1 MEADTFQI
9 QACVRTRRTYLP
21 TVEELE
27 SKEFLGEE
35 QVEVQEVPVVN
46 REVSID
52 PNDIEFEY
60 EFSEYSRADYYDWEN
75 NLD

>member
-1 MEADTFQI
+1 VEANTFQI
-9 QACVRTRRTYLP
+9 HARVRTRRTYLP

-35 QVEVQEVPVVN
+35 QEVPVVT

-52 PNDIEFEY
+52 PNDIKFEH
-60 EFSEYSRADYYDWEN
+60 EFSENSRADYYDWEN